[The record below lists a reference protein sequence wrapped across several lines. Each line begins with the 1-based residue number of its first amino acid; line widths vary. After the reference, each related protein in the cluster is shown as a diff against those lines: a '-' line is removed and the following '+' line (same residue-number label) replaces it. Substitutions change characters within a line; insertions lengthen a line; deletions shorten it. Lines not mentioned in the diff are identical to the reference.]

1 MEFSSQETVSKHRF
15 PSSHLSG
22 FLQCPS
28 PFRLRESRTH
38 PCSLAPPQVVISE
51 NCSVM
56 SDSATPWMDYSP
68 WNTPGQNIGVSSHSL
83 LQNLPNPKTKLVS
96 PTLQVDFLPTELS
109 EMPFRK
115 LAISSPEKDKNSA
128 PLPPSGE
135 TRLLHGQ
142 TVKDVSKLYQR
153 LGLIYKYI

>member
-1 MEFSSQETVSKHRF
+1 
-15 PSSHLSG
+15 
-22 FLQCPS
+22 
-28 PFRLRESRTH
+28 
-38 PCSLAPPQVVISE
+38 
-51 NCSVM
+51 
-56 SDSATPWMDYSP
+56 MDYSP

-83 LQNLPNPKTKLVS
+83 LQNLPNPKTELVS